1 MAPIKLTNKD
11 IDLIVRLVATEAD
24 HKLAWSHPEDY
35 TAQVHGIVDTV
46 LNRVASGNWGD
57 SVKSVA
63 NAKNQFSA
71 INGPSGRGYDVYG
84 SVDKVPDSAIPAF
97 LPNIVNSWVTARRSG
112 TPSSVGGNLNYAN
125 PKYSDAANQG
135 WINALDG
142 PKLGYGNSTHYHGTV
157 DGLTPIEAQLAPL
170 GGTEGLMAIQD
181 KNAAARG
188 YGELGPQPKTI
199 SPALQAART
208 RLATARQYQT
218 MQASKATASGMAPA
232 SALQLGMSAGAS
244 KLSDPLRVGKA
255 GLDITPRLP
264 NDLANVTEAQ
274 RKALTANQPPLDV
287 SPVQARAIAMDE
299 GVGALGNPRSF
310 SPGTLNPGPKFDP
323 VGNGAAFADLNAL
336 KQGAPA
342 PVPLPRDARPAA
354 AVSAATETKTASVA
368 PKMVKLDSGK
378 MAKVGDTA
386 VISGNVWTVQDNGDG
401 TGKLIKAAP
410 SILKEMNANTVAGG
424 VVREKVGEAITAG
437 KDAAV
442 AAGKPVIDT
451 VAKAGG
457 DLIGQAGGFLGG
469 LFGGATLG
477 KPDTGAGIKL
487 SVPITTAKPASVVP
501 VSPPAG
507 GGATLSAPG
516 AGLSAAQRNAMS
528 SLAGTGMANVMAPM
542 PATMSPGVRTAA
554 LPATN
559 PIVVSRPKAS
569 TPAASPAVGT
579 PKLYQA
585 GGYVYVANPSGS
597 GYTKVGK
604 VASYSGGS
612 SSSGSSGS
620 TIRSSTSS
628 LRPGDRTYNA
638 DTNEWVVR

>member
-1 MAPIKLTNKD
+1 MANVTAEELLRGFEGYSPTAYWDVNAWRIGYGSDTMTDADGN
-11 IDLIVRLVATEAD
+11 IVRVTKESTTTKEDAARDLARRIPEFQKQGIIPFVGKDNWERLPAATKAAVTSVAYNYGSLENLRSLTKAI
-24 HKLAWSHPEDY
+24 KA
-35 TAQVHGIVDTV
+35 
-46 LNRVASGNWGD
+46 GD
-57 SVKSVA
+57 SDGMAAALKKYASHNDGVNEKRRIAEAKIVA
-63 NAKNQFSA
+63 GNP
-71 INGPSGRGYDVYG
+71 IP
-84 SVDKVPDSAIPAF
+84 KVGMA
-97 LPNIVNSWVTARRSG
+97 T
-112 TPSSVGGNLNYAN
+112 
-125 PKYSDAANQG
+125 
-135 WINALDG
+135 DG
-142 PKLGYGNSTHYHGTV
+142 VLKLQ
-157 DGLTPIEAQLAPL
+157 D
-170 GGTEGLMAIQD
+170 IQD
-181 KNAAARG
+181 RNATARG

-208 RLATARQYQT
+208 RLATARQYQS

-442 AAGKPVIDT
+442 AASKPVIDT
-451 VAKAGG
+451 VAKTTG